1 MFYQCFPTHEKDEW
15 GNCNKA
21 ICLQEKPQ
29 NEPMTPMGSEPKTPY
44 LTRFFFSDIV
54 LKGLGFFVSLQNI

>member
-21 ICLQEKPQ
+21 ICLQETPQ
-29 NEPMTPMGSEPKTPY
+29 NEPMTPMGSDPKTPY
-44 LTRFFFSDIV
+44 LKILNQIRFSSI
-54 LKGLGFFVSLQNI
+54 LHR